1 MRFTWSETK
10 RKSNIEKHG
19 FDLADAPQVF
29 AGPTF
34 TYEDDRLDYSEQR
47 FVTLGLLFGVWLLS
61 STPKVY
67 V

>member
-34 TYEDDRLDYSEQR
+34 TYEDNRLDYSELR
-47 FVTLGLLFGVWLLS
+47 FVTLGLVGGVWLLS
-61 STPKVY
+61 YTPKVH

>member
-61 STPKVY
+61 STPKVH